1 MQLSVII
8 LNYNVRY
15 FLEQCVLSVQ
25 DALKT
30 IDSEIIVVDNN
41 STDGSCEMIQQRFP
55 DIKFIQNNENIGFP
69 KGNNIGV
76 SQAKG
81 EYICVLNPDTVVAN
95 DSFTKILDFVKT
107 KQDLGIVGCK
117 LIDGAGNFLPE
128 SKRNSNSLGFIYKN
142 FRIV

>member
-1 MQLSVII
+1 MKI
-8 LNYNVRY
+8 LA
-15 FLEQCVLSVQ
+15 FQ
-25 DALKT
+25 
-30 IDSEIIVVDNN
+30 
-41 STDGSCEMIQQRFP
+41 
-55 DIKFIQNNENIGFP
+55 
-69 KGNNIGV
+69 KGNNEGV

-95 DSFTKILDFVKT
+95 DSFTKILDLVKT

-128 SKRNSNSLGFIYKN
+128 SKGNSNSLGFIYKN